1 MSSQMGLSRKEKI
14 WLSLPIGLLGI
25 LLIPLFIA
33 ATLNSIKHSDV
44 AQKRAVF
51 SPLVD
56 LVLDAQAERT
66 EDGRVVISGTTNLP
80 DGLKL
85 WVAVEEGHLP
95 LGAPKEIAGDESVYV
110 NDGKI
115 TTKPLWLAVPNNL
128 FTKKG
133 WPAGVEVDF
142 RNRPFPA
149 RPYKVHFTSYFN
161 GAWQTQDVLAV
172 LGGGGGKN
180 LKGTILKPTDP
191 DVSDSDKV
199 VDYYQTLTFP
209 ELSPETKAISIVR
222 GAVMTLPDSGRS
234 TGDVQAV
241 VDLYMNSPGLKV
253 AKGWGAK
260 STGASEFEVSF
271 DFINGQLGEQQALWS
286 ADTKTGK
293 VKYINSNA
301 KEFSW
306 APSY

>member
-1 MSSQMGLSRKEKI
+1 MGLSRKEKI
-14 WLSLPIGLLGI
+14 WISIPIGLLGVF
-25 LLIPLFIA
+25 LVPMFIA
-33 ATLNSIKHSDV
+33 ATLNSINHSDP
-44 AQKRAVF
+44 APKRAAF
-51 SPLVD
+51 SPLVE
-56 LVLDAQAERT
+56 LVLDALAERT
-66 EDGRVVISGTTNLP
+66 EDGQVVISGTTNLP

-85 WVAVEEGHLP
+85 WVEVEEGHLP
-95 LGAPKEIAGDESVYV
+95 LGAPKAIASDDNVYV
-110 NDGKI
+110 ADRKF
-115 TTKPLWLAVPNNL
+115 TTKPLWLAVPNTL

-133 WPAGVEVDF
+133 WPAGIEVDF

-149 RPYKVHFTSYFN
+149 RSYKVHFTSYFN
-161 GAWQTQDVLAV
+161 GAWQTHDVLAV
-172 LGGGGGKN
+172 LGGEGGMN
-180 LKGTILKPTDP
+180 LKGTILKPKDP

-199 VDYYQTLTFP
+199 VDYYQTLSFP
-209 ELSPETKAISIVR
+209 ELSPEAKAISIVR
-222 GAVMTLPDSGRS
+222 GAVMTVPDSGRS

-253 AKGWGAK
+253 AKGWGAR

-271 DFINGQLGEQQALWS
+271 DFINGQLGERQALWS

>member
-1 MSSQMGLSRKEKI
+1 MGLSRKEKI
-14 WLSLPIGLLGI
+14 WLSIPIGLLGV
-25 LLIPLFIA
+25 LLVPMFIV
-33 ATLNSIKHSDV
+33 ATFNSIKHSDP
-44 AQKRAVF
+44 APKRAAF
-51 SPLVD
+51 SPEVEV
-56 LVLDAQAERT
+56 VLGAHAERT
-66 EDGRVVISGTTNLP
+66 EDGQVVISGTTNLP

-85 WVAVEEGHLP
+85 WVEVEEGHLP
-95 LGAPKEIAGDESVYV
+95 LGAPKSIASDDNVYV
-110 NDGKI
+110 ADGKF
-115 TTKPLWLAVPNNL
+115 TTKPLWLAVPNTL
-128 FTKKG
+128 FTRKG

-161 GAWQTQDVLAV
+161 GAWQSREVLAV
-172 LGGGGGKN
+172 LGGDGGKS
-180 LKGTILKPTDP
+180 LKGAILKSTDP
-191 DVSDSDKV
+191 DVIDSDNI
-199 VDYYQTLTFP
+199 VDYYQAISFP
-209 ELSPETKAISIVR
+209 ELSQEAKAISIVR
-222 GAVMTLPDSGRS
+222 GAVMTVPDSGRS

-253 AKGWGAK
+253 AKGWGAR

-271 DFINGQLGEQQALWS
+271 DFINGQLGEQQALWN